1 VIGIGAHALRRF
13 RRSMVRVAACR
24 RGDSGP
30 AIAAS
35 DRRGNVDLK
44 CLILSPFLR
53 YWPSLDEAAEGDF
66 DAPRI

>member
-1 VIGIGAHALRRF
+1 
-13 RRSMVRVAACR
+13 MVRVAAGR

-53 YWPSLDEAAEGDF
+53 YWPSLGAAAEGGF

>member
-1 VIGIGAHALRRF
+1 MG
-13 RRSMVRVAACR
+13 RVAAGR

-35 DRRGNVDLK
+35 GQRGNVDLK

-53 YWPSLDEAAEGDF
+53 YGRVPDEAAEGGF
-66 DAPRI
+66 GAPRI